1 MANANTPAID
11 SNVFAEINRAEKNI
25 ASHKGT
31 AKEQNAAANK
41 EKIAAYS
48 VLIASLASVKLVKGN
63 LPRAISNQVRAGLL
77 EDAGL
82 KEAVAKRYL
91 ENSVGALR
99 VLDIPSQATPS
110 LVGDILFSEEI
121 DSENKLAKRVR
132 GDDEKDTIRAL
143 AEKLVGKFTT
153 RKNEA
158 GERVQGVFKPSDF
171 EEADFERFE
180 NVMRELKAAR
190 QAAKEA
196 AAKAEANLAA
206 QNKEADEVLDAME
219 VA

>member
-1 MANANTPAID
+1 MASANTPVID

-25 ASHKGT
+25 AGHKGT
-31 AKEQNAAANK
+31 AKEQTAAAHK

-63 LPRAISNQVRAGLL
+63 LPRAISNQVRTGLL

-82 KEAVAKRYL
+82 KEAIAKRYL

-110 LVGDILFSEEI
+110 LVEDILAAENI
-121 DSENKLAKRVR
+121 TSENQLAKRVK
-132 GDDEKDTIRAL
+132 GEDEKDTIRAM

-196 AAKAEANLAA
+196 AAQAEANLAA